1 MKYYIIQNCFCLKIT
16 FFMISTNLKFVFFQ
30 LNVHPAVRLYTLK
43 DLASMYLK
51 KGIKQIFVY

>member
-1 MKYYIIQNCFCLKIT
+1 
-16 FFMISTNLKFVFFQ
+16 MISTNLMFVFFQ